1 MVSTLSLDGMDKWSL
16 DPRFKVEI
24 VSGETNF
31 EPHNVPECQEV
42 TLVVFVAPLFPP
54 RSAKQRCLQA

>member
-1 MVSTLSLDGMDKWSL
+1 MVSTLSLDGLDKWSL

-31 EPHNVPECQEV
+31 EPQNVPECQEV
-42 TLVVFVAPLFPP
+42 TLVMLRSSGGVAV
-54 RSAKQRCLQA
+54 S